1 MKRVLRACTVV
12 TLLVFLGTAA
22 GARDTTSA
30 GNGNGKEIGAG
41 YSLKTVV
48 LDAGHGGHDPG
59 TQWGGVKE
67 KDVALSIVLKLGKLI
82 KESMPGVKV
91 IYTRDDDTFVELYE
105 RARIANRNHAD
116 LLICV
121 HVNANPDT
129 RPYGIET
136 YTLGLHKT
144 QTNFEVAKRENQAIL
159 LEDNHE
165 EHYENFDPNSPESY
179 IIFSLYQSQYMAQSV
194 SLAARLQQEFV
205 KIGRRNRGVKQAGFI
220 LLHQATMPSVYIE
233 TGFVSNPQERKFL
246 NSSEGQAKLAHCI
259 FTAFKS
265 YKANIESTN

>member
-1 MKRVLRACTVV
+1 MKRIYGVWALLTFFALRCI
-12 TLLVFLGTAA
+12 AA
-22 GARDTTSA
+22 PANDTTSVENENKA
-30 GNGNGKEIGAG
+30 GG
-41 YSLKTVV
+41 YELTTVV
-48 LDAGHGGHDPG
+48 LDAGHGGKDPG
-59 TQWGGVKE
+59 TQWGGVRE

-82 KESMPGVKV
+82 KDNMPGVKV

-136 YTLGLHKT
+136 YTLGLHRT

-159 LEDNHE
+159 LEENHE
-165 EHYENFDPNSPESY
+165 ENYQNFDPNSDESY
-179 IIFSLYQSQYMAQSV
+179 IIFSLYQSQYMDQSV
-194 SLAARLQQEFV
+194 SLAAKLQQEFV

-220 LLHQATMPSVYIE
+220 LLHQATMPAVYIE
-233 TGFVSNPQERKFL
+233 TGFVSNPDERRFL
-246 NSSEGQAKLAHCI
+246 NSQEGQLKLARSI
-259 FTAFKS
+259 YTAFRS
-265 YKANIESTN
+265 YKTNLESTK